1 VKSRTRHHRAKRSR
15 WAHCNTPEALRRR
28 RAKADAKREA
38 LAALLPP
45 LDMGPAPLS
54 VWQTVQ
60 VLGSHGQVMHTLT
73 LYVPTAGRCD
83 QHAAEVD
90 GQRCAS
96 MLTATEIGRQI
107 AAWICK
113 RPSIALQ
120 AQERAEMV
128 AGAREVLAAC

>member
-1 VKSRTRHHRAKRSR
+1 MKSRNRHQRRSR
-15 WAHCNTPEALRRR
+15 WAHVNSPAGLRRR
-28 RAKADAKREA
+28 RAKADAAREA

-54 VWQTVQ
+54 VWQIVQ

-90 GQRCAS
+90 GQRCEA
-96 MLTATEIGRQI
+96 MLTATEVGRQV

-113 RPSIALQ
+113 RPSFAQQ
-120 AQERAEMV
+120 AQVRAELV
-128 AGAREVLAAC
+128 AGARAAAAL